1 MGTIRCA
8 AAAALAICFAGGP
21 AWAEDK
27 KEPGTADKLVGTWVV
42 TKAPAGLGNIQ
53 KGSTLEFKK
62 DGALVIEFKPGVG
75 VEGTYTV
82 DGETIE
88 VKDKAGRMT
97 WPIKTLTRD
106 KLAFGGRDT
115 VECERKAK

>member
-1 MGTIRCA
+1 MGTIRCVVA
-8 AAAALAICFAGGP
+8 AGLVVCLTVGP
-21 AWAEDK
+21 ARPDDK

-42 TKAPAGLGNIQ
+42 TKAPAGPGKIQ
-53 KGSTLEFKK
+53 KGTTLEFKK

-82 DGETIE
+82 AGETVSVE
-88 VKDKAGRMT
+88 DKAGRMT

-106 KLAFGGRDT
+106 TLAFRGKDT